1 MSEDVGRKTLRSPFF
16 FNDCRHSRQSSIL
29 FFFFVCVN
37 DFERHEKQS
46 LMLQR
51 ALWTKQTKKKKK
63 PRVIAAGMA
72 VSRCVSTFCCK
83 DELSPLILL
92 DDPLLTLS

>member
-1 MSEDVGRKTLRSPFF
+1 
-16 FNDCRHSRQSSIL
+16 
-29 FFFFVCVN
+29 
-37 DFERHEKQS
+37 
-46 LMLQR
+46 MLQR
-51 ALWTKQTKKKKK
+51 ALWTKQTKKKKN